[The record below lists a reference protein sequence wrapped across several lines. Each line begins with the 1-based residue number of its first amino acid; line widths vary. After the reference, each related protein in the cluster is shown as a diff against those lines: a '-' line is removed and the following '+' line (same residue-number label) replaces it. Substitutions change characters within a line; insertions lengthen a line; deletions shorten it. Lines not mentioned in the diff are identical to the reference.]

1 MNLWLSARR
10 RYRYYWAVYPNMVN
24 IDVCQC
30 QNWRTLV
37 ASIPSVPSVP
47 SIESHCPG
55 ITREDLVNIDTRDR
69 GVTAQTHNVFRSS
82 ILFHQAFPRL
92 PKKQYILVF
101 AHLTCMPSQD
111 KNKHHIWI
119 SNEVHILHI
128 EGHCVCFLSK
138 IYDVFQRWS
147 WGNMNAKGDKELS
160 KTVFHCK

>member
-1 MNLWLSARR
+1 MYFWHSTRR
-10 RYRYYWAVYPNMVN
+10 RCYWAPYPNIMN
-24 IDVCQC
+24 IDVRRC
-30 QNWRTLV
+30 QNFRTLV
-37 ASIPSVPSVP
+37 PSIPSVP

-82 ILFHQAFPRL
+82 ILFHQAFLRL

-160 KTVFHCK
+160 KTVFQCK

>member
-1 MNLWLSARR
+1 MSMSKLANTSGKYPECPEYRVSLSWDYERR
-10 RYRYYWAVYPNMVN
+10 SGQHWY
-24 IDVCQC
+24 QG
-30 QNWRTLV
+30 Q
-37 ASIPSVPSVP
+37 
-47 SIESHCPG
+47 G
-55 ITREDLVNIDTRDR
+55 R
-69 GVTAQTHNVFRSS
+69 GVTAPQTLNVFRSS

-160 KTVFHCK
+160 KTVFQCK